1 MLSVPPHQFA
11 EGADELV
18 VHQAVH
24 VDLLVLVLQAGQASD
39 VGVRH
44 RLHQPVAGE
53 RLLVGVRRA
62 QAAVAVRHFARDARL
77 HGLARRV
84 LLAEL
89 AADARVHLGH
99 HRRAVVGVGV
109 VDVVGVVGVRVGV
122 GVGGSGR
129 AAAGAA
135 STRSTPTAAKR
146 SGYRPANGGGVGP
159 LRLQAAALGGG
170 IGAAEG
176 GFLKAVN
183 NVLQRHIALQA
194 LQPAV
199 IQRDDVATGGALK
212 GRDGLERFAG
222 GAVGHQD
229 TVSAVET
236 QAVGA
241 RQEQGVFKQLQA
253 DRAGQLRLQCFHLQ
267 LNRSKGDIKS
277 HRSWPITCTGG
288 EGVGGTG
295 RDMRVIT
302 VQQRLGINEYHKS
315 NSLCLRAQV
324 DAYNSA
330 TGAS

>member
-1 MLSVPPHQFA
+1 MLSVAPHQLA

-24 VDLLVLVLQAGQASD
+24 VDLLVLVLQAGQASN

-44 RLHQPVAGE
+44 RLHQAVAGE
-53 RLLVGVRRA
+53 RLLVRVRRA
-62 QAAVAVRHFARDARL
+62 QAAVAVRHLARDARL
-77 HGLARRV
+77 HRLAWWV

-89 AADARVHLGH
+89 AADAQFHLGH
-99 HRRAVVGVGV
+99 HRWAVVGVGV
-109 VDVVGVVGVRVGV
+109 VDVIGVVGVRVGV
-122 GVGGSGR
+122 GGSGR
-129 AAAGAA
+129 AATGAA
-135 STRSTPTAAKR
+135 STRPTPSTAKR

-159 LRLQAAALGGG
+159 LRLQAAALSGG

-212 GRDGLERFAG
+212 SRDGLERFAG

-229 TVSAVET
+229 AVGTVET

-267 LNRSKGDIKS
+267 LNRSKDDIKS

-288 EGVGGTG
+288 EGVGVGWGT
-295 RDMRVIT
+295 
-302 VQQRLGINEYHKS
+302 
-315 NSLCLRAQV
+315 
-324 DAYNSA
+324 
-330 TGAS
+330 